1 MLMEQERS
9 QIVEYG
15 KKMSASGLSRGTSG
29 NISVYNHE
37 NQYMAIS
44 PSGIGYFET
53 EAQDVVI
60 MDLDGKVIE
69 GSRKPSSEH
78 NIHATF
84 YKEKPDMGAVVHT
97 HSIFCSTLACMRMPI
112 EAVHYVIGGA
122 GTATVTCAEYATF
135 GSPELAKNAIAACKG
150 SKAVLLANHGLVTCG
165 INLAKAFGLAVNME
179 FVAEMQWRSLCAG
192 KPVVLDRTEMAHVME
207 EFKTYG
213 QIRK

>member
-60 MDLDGKVIE
+60 MDLDGKVID
-69 GSRKPSSEH
+69 GQPQ
-78 NIHATF
+78 
-84 YKEKPDMGAVVHT
+84 
-97 HSIFCSTLACMRMPI
+97 TL
-112 EAVHYVIGGA
+112 
-122 GTATVTCAEYATF
+122 
-135 GSPELAKNAIAACKG
+135 
-150 SKAVLLANHGLVTCG
+150 
-165 INLAKAFGLAVNME
+165 
-179 FVAEMQWRSLCAG
+179 Q
-192 KPVVLDRTEMAHVME
+192 RT
-207 EFKTYG
+207 
-213 QIRK
+213 